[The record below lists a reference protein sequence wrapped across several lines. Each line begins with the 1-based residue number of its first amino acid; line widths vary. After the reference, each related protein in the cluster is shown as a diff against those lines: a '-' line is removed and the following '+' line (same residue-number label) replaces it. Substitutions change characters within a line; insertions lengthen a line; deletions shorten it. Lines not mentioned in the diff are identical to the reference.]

1 MNTNCIHKVKL
12 NLRGHFLIYIFQFPE
27 NNGAM
32 DEMFC
37 AIFVQLHLRV
47 SFLEGQIQDQIPSR
61 EESLCFP
68 FPKLPPPPPDQ
79 LLPTGDRKGKNLE
92 NRIELEIKVR
102 FKKEIKNASTFT

>member
-1 MNTNCIHKVKL
+1 
-12 NLRGHFLIYIFQFPE
+12 
-27 NNGAM
+27 
-32 DEMFC
+32 MFC

-79 LLPTGDRKGKNLE
+79 LLPAGDRKGKNLE
-92 NRIELEIKVR
+92 NRKEST
-102 FKKEIKNASTFT
+102 KKKSDLKKKLKNASTFT